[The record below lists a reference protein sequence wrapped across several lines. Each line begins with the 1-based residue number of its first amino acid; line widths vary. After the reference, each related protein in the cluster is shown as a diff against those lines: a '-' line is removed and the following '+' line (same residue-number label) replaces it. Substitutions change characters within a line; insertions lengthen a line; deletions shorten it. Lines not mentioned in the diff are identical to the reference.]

1 MEYLGIKFDE
11 EKNKVRGEQKISADD
26 SSKVEVW
33 VIPTNEELLIAR
45 DTVEIVNK
53 AK

>member
-26 SSKVEVW
+26 SKVEVW